1 MGNIIS
7 DIISLI
13 LIGTVATG
21 IAYAMKLIKQLQELR
36 GSRAEMER
44 FVAEFSGTVQRA
56 ETGVRNLRQAAR
68 EGGDDLEKLIEKA
81 QLIRDELHFLIESAD
96 TMASRIS
103 KEASGVARQIINEP
117 VAAAPS
123 PTTTMPPAYK
133 PAVEAPANAPQP
145 ATKAERDLM
154 QALGQLGGAK
164 S

>member
-1 MGNIIS
+1 MGGIFS

-13 LIGTVATG
+13 LIGTVVTG
-21 IAYAMKLIKQLQELR
+21 IAYAIKLIRQLQELR

-44 FVAEFSGTVQRA
+44 FVTEFSGIVLRA
-56 ETGVRNLRQAAR
+56 ETGVKNLRQAAR

-103 KEASGVARQIINEP
+103 KEASGVARQIIVEP
-117 VAAAPS
+117 NAPAVAPVTPPAPQAAPKAE
-123 PTTTMPPAYK
+123 PI
-133 PAVEAPANAPQP
+133 PQP
-145 ATKAERDLM
+145 ATKAERDLL
-154 QALGQLGGAK
+154 QALGRLGGNK